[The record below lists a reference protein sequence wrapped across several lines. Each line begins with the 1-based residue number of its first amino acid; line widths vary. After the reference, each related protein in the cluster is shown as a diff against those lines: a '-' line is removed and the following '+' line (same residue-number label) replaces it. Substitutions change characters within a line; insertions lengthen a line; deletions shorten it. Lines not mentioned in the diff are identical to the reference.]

1 MKALLVE
8 DDSSVA
14 EALTEALGRYGWDV
28 HHVATGREALAG
40 TGPGNIRAAGDGT
53 GPDIVLLDLNLPDM
67 DGIEVCRSLRS
78 SSRVPIIAVTARS
91 GELDKVL
98 CLRVGA
104 DDYVVKPYRMQE
116 LLARMTAVLRRTGT
130 QHTTPSEPVITEGAL
145 TIDRARRI
153 VTLDGDVVELTR
165 KEFDLLALL
174 AASPTRV
181 FPRERLL
188 DAVWDQQWPGNSRS
202 LDAHVAAIRRKL
214 GSREW
219 IRTSRGVG
227 FSFEPP
233 IPGPNRPHR

>member
-8 DDSSVA
+8 DDGGVA
-14 EALTEALGRYGWDV
+14 EALAEALGQYGWDV
-28 HHVATGREALAG
+28 HHVATGHEALAR
-40 TGPGNIRAAGDGT
+40 TSPGNTRGDGT

-104 DDYVVKPYRMQE
+104 DDYVVKPYRIQE
-116 LLARMTAVLRRTGT
+116 LLARMTAVLRRAGT
-130 QHTTPSEPVITEGAL
+130 QHTAPPEPVITEGAL

-214 GSREW
+214 GSRGW

-233 IPGPNRPHR
+233 TSEPSRPHR